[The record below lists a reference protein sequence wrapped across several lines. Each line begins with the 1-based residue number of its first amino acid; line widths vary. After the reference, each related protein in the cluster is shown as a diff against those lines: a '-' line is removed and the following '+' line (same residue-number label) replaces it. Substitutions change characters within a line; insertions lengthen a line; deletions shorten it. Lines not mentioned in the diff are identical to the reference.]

1 MRMSEFAIA
10 RTAAEYMKSLS
21 VRQFGPVKEGCV
33 ELGDLTLLVG
43 PQATG
48 KSLFLQM
55 LKLVMDAGAIKA
67 ELKRFNIRWNGVAD
81 FFELYFGEGMSTL
94 YQEQETETTVDGT
107 KIDLARYLNKYR
119 LPTEES
125 LFYIP
130 AQRVVT
136 IRDGLT
142 RPFTDYRAGD
152 PFVVRAFSER
162 LHQLVQTEFA
172 RVDQLFPQQGKLRR
186 EYRQLIERHVFGK
199 FQLATDVERFQ
210 RRMVLKE
217 AGERVLPFL
226 VWSAGQREFVPLLL
240 GLYWL
245 IPSGKVSRRGEVE
258 WVVIE
263 EPEMGLH
270 PKAIAVV
277 TLLVLELLRRGYRVC
292 LSTHSPHVLEV
303 VWAIKM
309 FQLHSGTE
317 ADLRNLFELPARA
330 GMKELAE
337 VCLNKS
343 YRVYYFQ
350 QDGTVQDISALD
362 PAASDA
368 AESGWGGLTE
378 FSANIS
384 EVVSRVVSRS
394 VQRTA

>member
-1 MRMSEFAIA
+1 MSEFAIA

-55 LKLVMDAGAIKA
+55 LKLVVDAGAIKA

>member
-1 MRMSEFAIA
+1 
-10 RTAAEYMKSLS
+10 MKSLS

-33 ELGDLTLLVG
+33 EFGDLTLLVG

-48 KSLFLQM
+48 KSVFLQL
-55 LKLVMDAGAIKA
+55 LKLVVDAGAIKA
-67 ELKRFNIRWNGVAD
+67 ELKRFNIRWNSLAD
-81 FFELYFGEGMSTL
+81 FLELYFGEGMSAL
-94 YQEQETETTVDGT
+94 YREQETETTVDGEN
-107 KIDLARYLNKYR
+107 IDLAKYLSRSR
-119 LPTEES
+119 LPGEER

-130 AQRVVT
+130 AQRVMTV
-136 IRDGLT
+136 RDGLT

-172 RVDQLFPQQGKLRR
+172 RVNRLFPQEGKLRK
-186 EYRQLIERHVFGK
+186 EYRQLIEQHVFGT

-210 RRMVLKE
+210 RRMVLR
-217 AGERVLPFL
+217 GTGDSVLPFL

-245 IPSGKVSRRGEVE
+245 IPSGKVSQRGDVE

-270 PKAIAVV
+270 PKAISVV
-277 TLLVLELLRRGYRVC
+277 ALLVLELLRRGYRVC

-309 FQLHSGTE
+309 LQLHSGTE
-317 ADLRNLFELPARA
+317 ADLRNLFELPARP
-330 GMKELAE
+330 GMKEQAE

-362 PAASDA
+362 PAASEA

-384 EVVSRVVSRS
+384 EVVSRVVSRN
-394 VQRTA
+394 VR

>member
-1 MRMSEFAIA
+1 MSEFAIA